1 MDRFVSDLSDEFVG
15 SVVRLRLRVVDVEF
29 RVTETPVEPN
39 RFREPGG
46 DACKCLVKIH
56 IDLIAVKVKKKLS
69 NIIVIVI
76 IPLKPVAVVIIGAFQ
91 CCHSFKGGIVSNSL
105 LSSLT
110 IQPESRSYCITV
122 SK

>member
-29 RVTETPVEPN
+29 RVTEIPVEPN
-39 RFREPGG
+39 RFRDPGG

-69 NIIVIVI
+69 NIIVI
-76 IPLKPVAVVIIGAFQ
+76 IPSKPVAVVIIGAFQ